1 MTLNRVT
8 IYFINLETIQYM
20 HSELN
25 RQSGVLLH
33 ITSLPGP
40 HGIGDLG
47 QGAYSFI
54 DTMKEMGQCLWQILP
69 ANPPES
75 LYHCPYS
82 ASSAFAGNSLLISL
96 KALQEDGFLEDQDLA
111 DFPQCAK
118 DRVEFD
124 KVNPVRKALLEKAA
138 DRFPKKA
145 PTGMLAEFNDF
156 CINNQNWLDH
166 YAVYCHLAEKYNH
179 VNWTQWS
186 EPLRSCQP
194 KAIQE
199 EFAQHQQEINQTK
212 ILQYFFYHQWQ
223 NLKKYA
229 GSQGVR
235 IIGDIPIYV
244 AHDSADVWAN
254 QGLFKL
260 DKAGHM
266 TVQSGCPPDFFVKTG
281 QIWGHPIYDWLR
293 HEKTGF
299 KWWIERIGHL
309 LEMVDMVRIDHFNGF
324 IKSWEIPAMD
334 KNGLNGYWMQAPGD
348 KLLDTLTKKL
358 GQQPILAENLG
369 EAASDAEP
377 LLKKFGIPGMKVL
390 QMSFGNGNDPT
401 EMDSSNVVY
410 TGTHDNDTTVGWFR
424 AGAGQGNRQ
433 TKTMIDWE
441 RKQVLDILGSDGSEI
456 HWDMIKLALNSPA
469 DLAIIPMQDI
479 LGLDSR
485 ARMNTPGTVGQ
496 NWMWRFDPDL
506 LTSALKEQLLS
517 LTTEAGR
524 S

>member
-96 KALQEDGFLEDQDLA
+96 KELQEDGFLEDRDLA

-424 AGAGQGNRQ
+424 AGAERGNRQ

-506 LTSALKEQLLS
+506 LTSDLKEQLLS
-517 LTTEAGR
+517 LTTGAGR